1 MSTQIENRF
10 DPACWLAADAVG
22 SRYEVDW
29 SGVDPCRPE
38 RVFRPGT
45 TEELAR
51 FLTHCD
57 QTRQPVVVQG
67 GLSGLVGGATP
78 QRGEWSVSLERMQRV
93 LEVDPKGMTL
103 TAEAGTP
110 LARLQEAAADAG
122 LEFPV
127 DLGARGTA
135 TAGGIVATN
144 AGGNQVIRRGMTRAN
159 VLGLT
164 AVLADGTVVDAD
176 NVLPKNNTGV
186 DVKQCF
192 IGSEGIFG
200 IVTRVTFALA
210 PRRGPRR
217 CALVG
222 APSFDAVTALL
233 TGMRS
238 RTTLASFEVMW
249 REYYGAATAAVSAR
263 NPLDGIPEFA
273 CLIETNDA
281 ETDDATRFEE
291 TLAEVCESAGTE
303 DVVVAASE
311 TDAAAFWT
319 IRDAVTELLPA
330 LAPLANFD
338 VGIPIAR
345 IAPFTER
352 VREAVC
358 GAFDGCRL
366 LIFGHVADANLH
378 LIASTGRAA
387 DVAAIY
393 DLVYRVTG
401 DFGGAISA
409 EHGIGVLKRPYLHY
423 CRSPAEIEVMR
434 RMKQALDPNAILN
447 PGRVLP

>member
-1 MSTQIENRF
+1 MSTQTKNEF
-10 DPACWLAADAVG
+10 DPASWLVADAVG
-22 SRYEVDW
+22 PRYEVDW
-29 SGVDPCRPE
+29 SGVDPWRPE

-45 TEELAR
+45 TAELAR
-51 FLTHCD
+51 FLSHCNEA
-57 QTRQPVVVQG
+57 RQPVVVQG

-93 LEVDPKGMTL
+93 IEVDPKGMTL
-103 TAEAGTP
+103 TAEAGAP
-110 LARLQEAAADAG
+110 LARLQEAAGEAG

-144 AGGNQVIRRGMTRAN
+144 AGGNQVIRRGMTRAS

-210 PRRGPRR
+210 PRRGPRHS
-217 CALVG
+217 ALVG
-222 APSFDAVTALL
+222 AESFEAVTALL
-233 TGMRS
+233 TGLRS

-249 REYYGAATAAVSAR
+249 RDYFRAATAAVSAR
-263 NPLDGIPEFA
+263 NPLDGIPAFA
-273 CLIETNDA
+273 CLVETTGGEADA
-281 ETDDATRFEE
+281 AERFAM
-291 TLAEVCESAGTE
+291 TLAEVCEAAGIE

-311 TDAAAFWT
+311 ADAATFWT

-338 VGIPIAR
+338 VGIPIAKM
-345 IAPFTER
+345 APFTER
-352 VREAVC
+352 VREAVG
-358 GAFDGCRL
+358 GAFEGCQL

-378 LIASTGRAA
+378 LIVSTGRAA
-387 DVAAIY
+387 DVAPIY
-393 DLVYRVTG
+393 DLVYRLTG
-401 DFGGAISA
+401 DFGGSISA

-423 CRSPAEIEVMR
+423 CRSPAEMEVMR